1 MARFFPDHE
10 IYVRSGG
17 EMRFLRITTGFQM
30 KLASM
35 ALLGVVAWLMVTA
48 VMVGLQIQTVRDR
61 LAIGAQQEAVS
72 ESASRVQAYR
82 SSVDGIADRLEKR
95 QQVLDRMVEGYFGSV
110 KASATPPPAPA
121 ADAAKISATI
131 PEAAPLAR
139 IEQRQLAFAETLTMA
154 ATMRAQQAEQAI
166 RRYGLN
172 PKALSGARPIAM
184 GGPYIPVKGAGPRS
198 LRDLQLARL
207 ATSLRRLDLMERTLL
222 AIPNSAPTAPMALT
236 SGFGY
241 RADPFT
247 GGGALHAGLDFSGHN
262 GQPIAAAAA
271 GRVTHAGPAAGY
283 GNLVTIDHGHG
294 IETRY
299 GHLSGFDV
307 KVGDVVARGE
317 QVARMGNT
325 GRSTG
330 THLHFEVRVRGQAMN
345 PRPFL
350 EANTDVLKVQ
360 DSVKK
365 RFAKPVARG

>member
-1 MARFFPDHE
+1 
-10 IYVRSGG
+10 
-17 EMRFLRITTGFQM
+17 MRFLKITTGFQM
-30 KLASM
+30 RLASL
-35 ALLGVVAWLMVTA
+35 ALVGVVAWLMVTA

-61 LAIGAQQEAVS
+61 LAIGAQKEAVS
-72 ESASRVQAYR
+72 QSASRVQAYR
-82 SSVDGIADRLEKR
+82 SSVDGIAERLEKR
-95 QQVLDRMVEGYFGSV
+95 QQVLDRMVEGYFGEV
-110 KASATPPPAPA
+110 KTPAKLPAPSA
-121 ADAAKISATI
+121 EASKIGAVI

-139 IEQRQLAFAETLTMA
+139 IEQRQLVFAETLTMA
-154 ATMRAQQAEQAI
+154 AVMRAQQAEQAI

-172 PKALSGARPIAM
+172 PRALAGSRPVAM
-184 GGPYIPVKGAGPRS
+184 GGPLIPVKGMSARS
-198 LRDLQLARL
+198 LKEMQLTRL
-207 ATSLRRLDLMERTLL
+207 AGSLQRLDMMERALL

-241 RADPFT
+241 RSDPFT
-247 GGGALHAGLDFSGHN
+247 GGAALHAGLDFSGYT

-271 GRVTHAGPAAGY
+271 GRVTHAGPASGY
-283 GNLVTIDHGHG
+283 GYLVTIDHGHG

-307 KVGDVVARGE
+307 KAGDVVTRGQ

-330 THLHFEVRVRGQAMN
+330 THLHFEVRVHGRAMN

-350 EANTDVLKVQ
+350 EANSDVLKVQ